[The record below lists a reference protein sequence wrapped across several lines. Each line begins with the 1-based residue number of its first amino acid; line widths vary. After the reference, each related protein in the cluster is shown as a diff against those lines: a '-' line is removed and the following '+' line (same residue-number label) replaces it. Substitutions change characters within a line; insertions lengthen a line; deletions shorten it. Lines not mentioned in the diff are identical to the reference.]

1 MASGY
6 DISSNVP
13 YRLMKG
19 RLGVY
24 DKRPFDPSGAMTK
37 HQEQE
42 EKISNFLAGIKNA
55 NIELEAGTIQKIR
68 ELLLQDK
75 NDEII
80 TVLNALDPG
89 IQGIWDQATRFR
101 QAGGNRQQE
110 RMIKDKRRSLDHAVW
125 NSYQAAEVVKTDA
138 ADRKPVRALINP
150 NKLKA
155 DYDDKIISIGY
166 EYNFQVGTVF
176 EWLGTKTYWLVYLQD
191 LTELAY
197 FRGDIRKCT
206 YQIAWEDEDGF
217 HSTYAA
223 VRGPVETKIN
233 FIQKHGI
240 SVDTPNHSLS
250 ILMPKNEDTLS
261 YFKRYT
267 KFYLQGDD
275 TCWRVEATDWIS
287 TPGILEV
294 IAVEYYANESE
305 DDINAGIVGGLI
317 EEIQDPNGEEN
328 MEIRGETFIKVKIPY
343 SYTFTGRKAE
353 VWTVDKKYPV
363 KLEYDEADPRNV
375 TLTWTSGFSG
385 QFELQYGEYKKTI
398 VVESLF

>member
-6 DISSNVP
+6 DLSSQNP
-13 YRLMKG
+13 FRLMKG

-24 DKRPFDPSGAMTK
+24 DKKPFD
-37 HQEQE
+37 E
-42 EKISNFLAGIKNA
+42 EKNPVEGVA
-55 NIELEAGTIQKIR
+55 E
-68 ELLLQDK
+68 
-75 NDEII
+75 
-80 TVLNALDPG
+80 
-89 IQGIWDQATRFR
+89 QAMRFR

-110 RMIKDKRRSLDHAVW
+110 RMIKDKRRSLDFAVW
-125 NSYQAAEVVKTDA
+125 NSYQGAEVVKTDA
-138 ADRKPVRALINP
+138 EDRKPVRALINP

-155 DYDDKIISIGY
+155 DYDDKIISVGY
-166 EYNFQVGTVF
+166 EYDFEVGTVF

-206 YQIAWEDEDGF
+206 YQIAWEDEDGL

-240 SVDTPNHSLS
+240 SIDTPNHSLS
-250 ILMPKNEDTLS
+250 ILMPKNEDTLN
-261 YFKRYT
+261 YFKRYN

-294 IAVEYYANESE
+294 IAVEYYANETE
-305 DDINAGIVGGLI
+305 DDIENGVVGGKLTII
-317 EEIQDPNGEEN
+317 EDPNPEVEVG
-328 MEIRGETFIKVKIPY
+328 IIGETFIKLKRTYKYKFSGHEAKEWSI
-343 SYTFTGRKAE
+343 
-353 VWTVDKKYPV
+353 DKKYPV
-363 KLEYDEADPRNV
+363 RLEVNPNDPREV
-375 TLTWTSGFSG
+375 TLTWTATYSG
-385 QFELQYGEYKKTI
+385 QFNLYYGDYKKTI